1 MERLKKKILLEFL
14 DADSLDDSFADNISA
29 DIDEP
34 IDEEPVEETSG
45 NLLSE
50 RQFIILL
57 LNDLSDSVLDIFDT
71 LTTYVLSPEFDR
83 DSTEPAQIHVSDS
96 NIDLITGI
104 YEDISTILGK
114 IQQGIKDNSPENI
127 QNAIDDGQTSAQDT
141 LIDSEED
148 EEEEE

>member
-14 DADSLDDSFADNISA
+14 DADSLDDSFADGSLV

-50 RQFIILL
+50 KQFIIPL

-83 DSTEPAQIHVSDS
+83 DSTETAQIHVSDS

-141 LIDSEED
+141 LIDSD
-148 EEEEE
+148 IEEE